1 MIGCMELTREEK
13 AIVEILDEAGLLRD
27 MDKEDFHRK
36 KKEDVII
43 VSCSDGRQ
51 FLRGIVNPFM
61 EMYDE
66 THTLAFHPMPRHGG
80 TLILDKDSPL
90 VLPGHTTAEDLIGE
104 FDEAVEWG
112 FTAGCLINHFPC
124 GKARK
129 HNVRP
134 LHIVDSLMNAKR
146 LLKRNNGTKVTI
158 ACFMQITDGRE
169 TRICHI
175 SCDKYLRWREHHTDA
190 VIDSMLQEMELSCSE

>member
-1 MIGCMELTREEK
+1 MIERMKLTREEQ
-13 AIVEILDEAGLLRD
+13 AIVKILDDAGLLRD
-27 MDKEDFHRK
+27 MDKERFHEK
-36 KKEDVII
+36 KKEDVVII
-43 VSCSDGRQ
+43 FCNDGRQ
-51 FLRGIVNPFM
+51 FLRGVVNPFM

-66 THTLAFHPMPRHGG
+66 TNTLAFHPLPRHGG
-80 TLILDKDSPL
+80 TLVLDKNSPL
-90 VLPGHTTAEDLIGE
+90 VSTGHTIAEDFVGE

-112 FTAGCLINHFPC
+112 YTAGCLINHFPC

-158 ACFMQITDGRE
+158 ACFLQVTDGQQMK
-169 TRICHI
+169 IYHI
-175 SCDKYLRWREHHTDA
+175 SCDKYLHWRGCHTDA
-190 VIDSMLQEMELSCSE
+190 VIDGMLQETEVS